1 MKQDSPNGL
10 RIGRDAEARA
20 RLDTDRVAS
29 GPEDSVFLSVTR
41 RGGRRHGA
49 VAKDRSLGVR
59 VRGLLILL
67 GGLIAAF
74 GTGVLL
80 FNFVLMPRFVQHA
93 ASVQVPS
100 LVGRGWV
107 EAKAECARVGLEVAV
122 EDRRHSAGIPSDQVL
137 SQFPEAGAAVKPGRT
152 VRVHLSLGS
161 EQVTIPD
168 VRGMS
173 LRQATLQLENANLSV
188 GRIARVYDTQESS
201 AESSG
206 GGQVVQ
212 AMRPRPGSAEMSGG
226 RVDLV
231 VAVSGNP
238 EPYLMPDLVGRSL
251 EDVRELVESRGFR
264 VGRVTYR
271 GKPGVYPGT
280 ILETFPARGALIVR
294 GETIDLVAATPD

>member
-1 MKQDSPNGL
+1 MLHGW
-10 RIGRDAEARA
+10 
-20 RLDTDRVAS
+20 VA
-29 GPEDSVFLSVTR
+29 P
-41 RGGRRHGA
+41 
-49 VAKDRSLGVR
+49 DRSRGVR
-59 VRGLLILL
+59 MRGLLVVL

-74 GTGVLL
+74 GAGVLL
-80 FNFVLMPRFVQHA
+80 FNFVVMPRFVQHA

-107 EAKAECARVGLEVAV
+107 EAKAECARVGLEVQV
-122 EDRRHSAGIPSDQVL
+122 EDRRHSAGVPSDQVL
-137 SQFPEAGAAVKPGRT
+137 SQFPEAGAEVKPGRT

-201 AESSG
+201 DT
-206 GGQVVQ
+206 GQIVQ
-212 AMRPRPGSAEMSGG
+212 AMRPRPGSAETSGG

-251 EDVRELVESRGFR
+251 EDVRTLVESRGFR

-280 ILETFPARGALIVR
+280 ILEHFPARGALIVR